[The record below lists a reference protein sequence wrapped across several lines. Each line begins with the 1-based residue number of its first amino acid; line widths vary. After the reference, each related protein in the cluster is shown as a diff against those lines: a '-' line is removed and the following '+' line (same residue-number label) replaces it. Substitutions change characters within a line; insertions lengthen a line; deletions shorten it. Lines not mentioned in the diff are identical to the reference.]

1 MNMNKVIAGEYLGKS
16 VAIKTI
22 NDWKNK
28 IQRNLLYIKVDS
40 KMKVFLTSET
50 LESYEIIDLDREK
63 TAKNIGK
70 GLLIGGTAGAAV
82 GLLASDG
89 GVKLKVYF
97 KDGTQSMLQL
107 NNSMLQ
113 KFLEGAH
120 DVKQHNESVMREISN
135 SNNEENIERKKIKQC
150 KYCKCEIS
158 ADKEIC
164 DNCSKQAKKNKKG
177 KFLKTFICIILVV
190 GFIGILC
197 SVLYDDAHIIEDKM
211 GVNEEQAQVIKET
224 LEKVGVESINEIAY
238 DDGLNDYYM
247 NGGKDKGY
255 RVAFRGTDTNNVHDT
270 VIVYINED
278 GSILAISEIMGN
290 VLYENGEV
298 KNKLNKD

>member
-16 VAIKTI
+16 VANKTI

-70 GLLIGGTAGAAV
+70 GMLIGGTAGAVVGAV
-82 GLLASDG
+82 ASDG
-89 GVKLKVYF
+89 GIKVKVYF

-107 NNSMLQ
+107 NNSMYQ
-113 KFLEGAH
+113 KFLEGVY

-164 DNCSKQAKKNKKG
+164 DNCSRQAKKNKKG

-197 SVLYDDAHIIEDKM
+197 SALYDNAHIIEDKM

-278 GSILAISEIMGN
+278 GTVLAISEIMGN